1 MKKALLFLIMV
12 VCGALPALAQTD
24 STNQLK
30 APDDTD
36 IRTLFKKS
44 DHHIKIGYYIG
55 PEAAYT
61 QFKGRSVFLAGLDM
75 GVIMNHWIS
84 VGLAG
89 YGIVNSGNL
98 WYDKIDGINGAYLYG
113 GYAGVKVEFRVMP
126 KSPVHINFPL
136 LIGGGGLVYNTW
148 TYRDNNSS
156 NYYYYDDSVTL
167 DWDSFFVVE
176 PGVRV
181 ELNLLKFMR
190 LNAGVSY
197 RYTPDLDLM
206 STPTDL
212 INNFNANIGL
222 KFGKF

>member
-1 MKKALLFLIMV
+1 MKKALLFLLLV

-44 DHHIKIGYYIG
+44 DRHVDLGFFVG
-55 PEAAYT
+55 PEGAYT
-61 QFKGRSVFLAGLDM
+61 RFDDRDVFLAGLSL
-75 GVIMNHWIS
+75 GVIIDHWFS

-98 WYDKIDGINGAYLYG
+98 WYDDIENGYGAYLYG
-113 GYAGVKVEFRVMP
+113 GYAGVKCEFRVLP
-126 KSPVHINFPL
+126 KSPVHVNFPL

-148 TYRDNNSS
+148 TYNQ
-156 NYYYYDDSVTL
+156 YYYDSSETL

-190 LNAGVSY
+190 LDAGVSY

-206 STPTDL
+206 STPDDL
-212 INNFNANIGL
+212 INSFNANIGV